1 MIDIKLLQKSEYFK
15 KRVLKSWE
23 YLFLEWDFDSNIYII
38 LNWELNIE
46 KYIDNKKID
55 SKNLAILKKSEVFWE
70 ASLNSNSKKQVSIK
84 AKIETE
90 LLYIEAGNL
99 EKFAKNNSKQ
109 AFNLLKYIIHLSNNR
124 LNISNNLITSSHKI
138 SSSIINIKDFKNKTI
153 FELIENIKETIEV
166 SEIIFLEE
174 NPVLKQYLTV
184 KYKTTEKWKMQD
196 KIIKITEN
204 RLDLSSLKTYEKYNF
219 IQSLRIWDRNY
230 WYLIFIRDEEDFT
243 ENEIKIFWIMSTS
256 LAWVLKQKE
265 FIKEQADKISM
276 KNY

>member
-204 RLDLSSLKTYEKYNF
+204 RLDLSSLKTSERHNF
-219 IQSLRIWDRNY
+219 TQSLRIWDRNY